1 METTLDKFG
10 RIVIPKKIRDNLGL
24 TPGITIKIETAGKE
38 VVLKPLLE
46 ESPVE
51 FKDGVLVFTGKATG
65 NIEDA
70 VNIIRDKRVE
80 KFYENTF

>member
-51 FKDGVLVFTGKATG
+51 FKDGVLVFY
-65 NIEDA
+65 
-70 VNIIRDKRVE
+70 R
-80 KFYENTF
+80 

>member
-24 TPGITIKIETAGKE
+24 TPGVIIKIESDGKE
-38 VVLKPLLE
+38 VVLKPLIE

-51 FKDGVLVFTGKATG
+51 YQDGVLIFLGEATG
-65 NIEDA
+65 NIEEQ
-70 VNIIRDKRVE
+70 VNVMRNDRLE
-80 KFYENTF
+80 KFYENSF